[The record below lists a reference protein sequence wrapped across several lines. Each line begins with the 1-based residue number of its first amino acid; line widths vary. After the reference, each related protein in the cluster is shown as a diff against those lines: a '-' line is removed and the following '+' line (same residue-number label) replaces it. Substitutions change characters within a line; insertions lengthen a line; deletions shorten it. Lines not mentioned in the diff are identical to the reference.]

1 MEDQTLKQDTDKRNW
16 SVFPFEETE
25 EVLKVFEYGSIKY
38 GRPFS
43 YRAGISS
50 SRLWSE
56 ALRHMIQMQKKG
68 HFSYDEE
75 SGRMHAAH
83 VAANMLMMIISQ
95 YLLAI
100 QEEPRLREKEQDQAN
115 SI

>member
-1 MEDQTLKQDTDKRNW
+1 MEDQTLKQDIGKPDW
-16 SVFPFEETE
+16 SVFPFWEAE
-25 EVLKVFEYGSIKY
+25 EVLRVFEYGSIKY

-50 SRLWSE
+50 SRLWSA

-83 VAANMLMMIISQ
+83 VAANMLMIISQ

-100 QEEPRLREKEQDQAN
+100 QEEPRLREKEQYQAN